1 MNNRQTLMQYYD
13 ERAPEYDEVYLGKDP
28 GIPEPKSYGKDVKAI
43 SEICT
48 DFGHGHLVDIG
59 CGTGFWLPYYI
70 NNCTDVALID
80 QSRKMLVECQK
91 RVNQLDSP
99 ANIRLMKGD
108 FFRLRFFMETFDAAL
123 VAFFI
128 SHITEEIEGLFF
140 DKLKRLLTPGAE
152 ILWIDGSWS
161 PIRKQY
167 REKEGLQTRK
177 LRNGQEFRIF
187 KKYYDATDIKIL
199 SEKYSFKLH
208 SLYMGDIFFA
218 ARMEIKD

>member
-1 MNNRQTLMQYYD
+1 MQYYD
-13 ERAPEYDEVYLGKDP
+13 ERAPEYDEVYLGRGP
-28 GIPEPKSYGKDVKAI
+28 GIPEPISYRKDVKAI
-43 SEICT
+43 SEICA

-70 NNCTDVALID
+70 NNCKDVTLID

-91 RVNQLDSP
+91 RVKQLGNP
-99 ANIRLMKGD
+99 TNIRFMKGD

-128 SHITEEIEGLFF
+128 SHLSQEEEESFF
-140 DKLKRLLTPGAE
+140 NKLKRLLTPGAE

-167 REKEGLQTRK
+167 REREGIQTRK
-177 LRNGQEFRIF
+177 LRSGHEFQIF
-187 KKYYDATDIKIL
+187 KKYYEATDVKML
-199 SEKYSFKLH
+199 LKKYSFKLH

-218 ARMEIKD
+218 VRTELKY